1 MTDKIEFL
9 VENFG
14 SYVKAVVIS
23 KIGSIASREDVE
35 DCISDVFCELCKS
48 YDKLPDS
55 ADELKFFVAAVAKRR
70 AVDYFR
76 RISHHDKNSGFIS
89 EEQLLSIPDKS
100 DVEGEFDKKSLS
112 SALWNAVKSLG
123 EPDSAIIVYRCFYHK
138 KAREIAK
145 ILGISTAAV
154 HKRAQRSMKKI
165 REILISQGY
174 DTY

>member
-23 KIGSIASREDVE
+23 KIGSIASHEDVE
-35 DCISDVFCELCKS
+35 DCVSDIFCELCKS
-48 YDKLPDS
+48 PDKLPDS
-55 ADELKFFVAAVAKRR
+55 ADELKFLVATVAKRR

-76 RISHHDKNSGFIS
+76 RISHHDRNSGFIS

-100 DVEGEFDKKSLS
+100 DVEGGFDKKSLS

-123 EPDSAIIVYRCFYHK
+123 EPDSAIIVYRCFYQK